1 MEIALDE
8 NPEGKEATESP
19 WKVLSRA
26 YHLMERM
33 LGSYEDLRCQMS
45 IPDII

>member
-8 NPEGKEATESP
+8 KLGLIQSGKEATESP

-33 LGSYEDLRCQMS
+33 LVAMR
-45 IPDII
+45 I